1 MADTENKGAV
11 DWQLNK
17 ATLTHKKNKTYEI
30 TAGLINFSYYESLE
44 NLNPTATIVFSDNKT
59 EMNCKDGDKIEI
71 NLMTTAHTDADE
83 WVHVFDVENVET
95 KTVDGAKIYSLHLI
109 TPHSIRP
116 STYNYQKALQGTAKQ
131 ILTKVFDDAKGK
143 TEALPIVTDGN
154 EPFNNFKF
162 MKGKKKVTDIVHNIC
177 TGSIPAS
184 GKTANT
190 CGYFLWGSKKGI
202 IGNKDTYNLHF
213 KSIDSLLS
221 VGGTHGGDDAEYEYY
236 ESNNASTVDIP
247 AQLVISN
254 FEVSKRGNCKKMCDD
269 GVFKAKVIL
278 YNLDSKKY
286 SKRSWDLRDHWDSWG
301 HIARTPGTDPWE
313 SSEIVEEYMA
323 SDTPAKTFMLEI
335 SHEKFHD
342 DKDPANPGQ
351 IGPGETDEGEKTQSA
366 TFQDWDEET
375 IVQYHARYATML
387 MSTSNMTIPGN
398 QYLHAGDKV
407 KIYLR
412 DSRPD
417 AKTDVDSY
425 DKELSGHYLIYKMR
439 QYYSMVPKK
448 ECYSAL
454 TLVRDTLNKN
464 C

>member
-1 MADTENKGAV
+1 MSDTENRGAL
-11 DWQLNK
+11 DWKLNK
-17 ATLTHKKNKTYEI
+17 ITLKHKNKKTYDV
-30 TAGLINFSYYESLE
+30 TGGLINFNYYESLE
-44 NLNPTATIVFSDNKT
+44 SLNPTATIVFSDQKT
-59 EMNCKDGDKIEI
+59 ELNCKDGDKVEI

-83 WVHVFDVENVET
+83 WAHVFQVENIET
-95 KTVDGAKIYSLHLI
+95 KTSDGAKVYTLELI
-109 TPHSIRP
+109 TPQSVKI
-116 STYNYQKALQGTAKQ
+116 STYNHKKALQGTAKEV
-131 ILTKVFDDAKGK
+131 LTKLFEDAKGK
-143 TEALPIVTDGN
+143 TDPLPIVTDGN

-162 MKGKKKVTDIVHNIC
+162 MKGKKSTTDIVHRVL
-177 TGSIPAS
+177 TQSIPSS

-190 CGYFLWGSKKGI
+190 CGYFLWGTKKGLV
-202 IGNKDTYNLHF
+202 GNKDTYNMHF

-221 VGGTHGGDDAEYEYY
+221 VGGDHGGADAEYEYY

-269 GVFKAKVIL
+269 GVFKANIIL
-278 YNLDSKKY
+278 YNLDTKKY
-286 SKRSWDLRDHWDSWG
+286 SKRFWDIRNYWDRWG
-301 HIARTPGTDPWE
+301 HIARNPGTDPWE
-313 SSEIVEEYMA
+313 SSEIVEEFMD
-323 SDTPAKTFMLEI
+323 SETPAKTFMLEI

-342 DKDPANPGQ
+342 EEDPADPGQ
-351 IGPGETDEGEKTQSA
+351 IGDGENSQSA

-398 QYLHAGDKV
+398 QFLHAGDKV

-439 QYYSMVPKK
+439 QYYSMVPTK

>member
-1 MADTENKGAV
+1 MADTENRGAL

-17 ATLTHKKNKTYEI
+17 VTLTHKNKKTYDI
-30 TAGLINFSYYESLE
+30 TGGLVNFNYYESLE
-44 NLNPTATIVFSDNKT
+44 CLNPTATIVFSDQKT
-59 EMNCKDGDKIEI
+59 ELNCRDGDSIEI

-83 WVHVFDVENVET
+83 WAHVFQVENIET
-95 KTVDGAKIYSLHLI
+95 KTADGAKIYTLQLI
-109 TPHSIRP
+109 TPQSVKI
-116 STYNYQKALQGTAKQ
+116 STYNHKKALQGTAKEV
-131 ILTKVFDDAKGK
+131 LTKLFEDAKGK
-143 TEALPIVTDGN
+143 TDPLPIVTDGN

-162 MKGKKKVTDIVHNIC
+162 MKGKKSTTDIVHRVL
-177 TGSIPAS
+177 TQSIPSS

-190 CGYFLWGSKKGI
+190 CGYFLWGTKKGLV
-202 IGNKDTYNLHF
+202 GNKDTYNMHF

-221 VGGTHGGDDAEYEYY
+221 VGGTHGGADAEYEYY

-269 GVFKAKVIL
+269 GVFKANIIL
-278 YNLDSKKY
+278 YNLDDKKY
-286 SKRSWDLRDHWDSWG
+286 SKRFWDIRNYWDQWG
-301 HIARTPGTDPWE
+301 HIARSPGTDPWE
-313 SSEIVEEYMA
+313 SSEIVEEFME
-323 SDTPAKTFMLEI
+323 SETPAKTFMLEI

-342 DKDPANPGQ
+342 KKDPAKLGQ
-351 IGPGETDEGEKTQSA
+351 LGDGENSQSA

-398 QYLHAGDKV
+398 QFLHAGDKV

-439 QYYSMVPKK
+439 QYYSLVPKK